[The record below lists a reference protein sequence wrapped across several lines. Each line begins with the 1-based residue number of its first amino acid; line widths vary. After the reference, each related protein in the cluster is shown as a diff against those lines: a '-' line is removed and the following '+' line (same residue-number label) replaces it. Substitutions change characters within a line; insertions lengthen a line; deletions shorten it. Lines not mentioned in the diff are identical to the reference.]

1 MCKKQ
6 NKKKNMLDC
15 HITANRSSAN
25 PYLRQII
32 YEIDF
37 SEWGSGAVPLDASWI
52 TFQWAL
58 RPSGGLKAV

>member
-1 MCKKQ
+1 
-6 NKKKNMLDC
+6 MLDC

-25 PYLRQII
+25 PYLQNQII

-52 TFQWAL
+52 IFQGAL